1 MEKELVQIK
10 DWRNN
15 NVLFETEVEGET
27 KAIRF
32 KLAIELAVSRN
43 ISLNCAK
50 LNYAE
55 LNYAKLNCAKLNC
68 AKLNYA
74 ELNYAK
80 LNYAEL
86 NYAKLNYAKLNGAE
100 LNGANLNGANLNGA
114 ELNGANLNG
123 ANLNGANLNG
133 AELNGANLNGANLN
147 GAELNGANWDFSSF
161 PLWCGSFNMKVSAR
175 LIFQLI
181 AHIKRLKCNDEEA
194 QEVLRILEPWKN
206 KFCEYRDDVKE
217 I

>member
-123 ANLNGANLNG
+123 ANLNGA
-133 AELNGANLNGANLN
+133 
-147 GAELNGANWDFSSF
+147 ELNGANWDFSSF

>member
-100 LNGANLNGANLNGA
+100 LNGAN
-114 ELNGANLNG
+114 
-123 ANLNGANLNG
+123 
-133 AELNGANLNGANLN
+133 
-147 GAELNGANWDFSSF
+147 WDFSSF